1 MRPLPTLL
9 FACLIVASVTTQLT
23 DDGAYQLFDEF
34 HEWRLRDDPEF
45 ATRQGRHEYDH
56 QLTARSA
63 AAEASRVTTCET
75 YLKEVDRL
83 LSKEPSF
90 DVTTSLLALKAL
102 LQDFLDGFEH
112 TGYLLGVDSDLG
124 DPAATLADLASWT
137 SLRTEEALES
147 WLSRLTALPL
157 QLTELTEVMR
167 LGMERGIT
175 SHRLAVELL
184 PESLRARNVS
194 VEESEYFAPL
204 RDAPD
209 TIPEEVRLTLQERGR
224 EVVAESVLQ
233 PLMDFADFI
242 EDEYLP
248 QTRTE
253 LAASSLGEG
262 FYETCLAKFT
272 SDAELTPAEAHEHAM
287 DELEHLEQE
296 ISDVA
301 AEMAFTGSITEF
313 YERLDTQEELF
324 FPDEE
329 SLLLQ
334 LTDVIEH
341 RIAPQLPERPFGQ
354 PRYQLDVVP
363 DADADN
369 GTEFVRYRGPT
380 ADGVRP
386 ARLLVNTARRTAR
399 FELLSAALAEAAPG
413 RHMRRSHQ
421 LDETELP
428 EFRRSPDDQAA
439 TGVAPSG
446 WSQHAA
452 LADGWAQYA
461 ASLAGELGLG
471 ETPLERLG
479 WLRRAALCEARLV
492 VDTGVHALGWSAEQA
507 EQFLSER
514 VALSADAAAAELRRI
529 VTSPGR
535 AAACA
540 VGAERLRR
548 LRGRLAGQLG
558 GGVDMHRTFD
568 RIVLGCPG
576 PLSVVERCVDRE
588 VALNSLKLN
597 PAEVKAAASATRV
610 SLLLTMATLAAAALA
625 G

>member
-9 FACLIVASVTTQLT
+9 SACLIVASVTAQLT
-23 DDGAYQLFDEF
+23 DDGANQLFDEF

-124 DPAATLADLASWT
+124 DPAAALADLASWT
-137 SLRTEEALES
+137 SLRVRTEEALES

-157 QLTELTEVMR
+157 QLTELT
-167 LGMERGIT
+167 
-175 SHRLAVELL
+175 
-184 PESLRARNVS
+184 
-194 VEESEYFAPL
+194 EESEYFAPL

-272 SDAELTPAEAHEHAM
+272 SDAELTPEEAHQHAM

-324 FPDEE
+324 FPGRE
-329 SLLLQ
+329 
-334 LTDVIEH
+334 
-341 RIAPQLPERPFGQ
+341 LPERPFGQ

-369 GTEFVRYRGPT
+369 STEFVRYRGPT

-386 ARLLVNTARRTAR
+386 ARLLVNTALRTPR
-399 FELLSAALAEAAPG
+399 FELLSTALAEAAPG

-461 ASLAGELGLG
+461 ASLAGELGTRRDTAG
-471 ETPLERLG
+471 AARLAAA
-479 WLRRAALCEARLV
+479 RRALR
-492 VDTGVHALGWSAEQA
+492 GPP
-507 EQFLSER
+507 
-514 VALSADAAAAELRRI
+514 VALSADAASAELRRI

-597 PAEVKAAASATRV
+597 PVEVKATASATRV
-610 SLLLTMATLAAAALA
+610 SLLLAIATLAAAALT